1 MTGRRTTALLLAAAL
16 FGLTGCG
23 TAEPAKTPSPVPRV
37 QASASGLTLDGR
49 PWWPAGL
56 NAYQLATDWSVNRG
70 CGAEVDLDGFFGVL
84 PEGSLTR
91 FNAFQWLAIDKVTGA
106 LDFTG
111 IDNVFRAAEAHRQ
124 LVIPVLAAQDGS
136 CGDEIFKSSE
146 WYDGGWRSV
155 APGSVLSYE
164 DWVATAVKRWRDS
177 PSLAMW
183 ELMGEPEPLT
193 PFHSCTDTAG
203 ETLRV
208 FVDEA
213 GGLVRSLD
221 DRHPITL
228 GMIGGGQC
236 GTAGTDYEL
245 VGASP
250 ALDVLQYHDYGAD
263 GVPLPGDRY
272 NGLALHIEQAEHL
285 RKPILVAEIGQYS
298 GAGCVSVVERAR
310 EVAVKI
316 DGQRAAGTAGALLWA
331 FVPDPRH
338 GECTYDIGPD
348 DPVRGVLR
356 ERNGTR

>member
-1 MTGRRTTALLLAAAL
+1 MTGRLSTALVAAAL
-16 FGLTGCG
+16 FGVVGCAPTPAP
-23 TAEPAKTPSPVPRV
+23 TALPPVPRV
-37 QASASGLTLDGR
+37 QASPSGLTLDGR

-70 CGAEVDLDGFFGVL
+70 CGAEVDLDGFFGSL
-84 PEGSLTR
+84 PQGSLTR
-91 FNAFQWLAIDKVTGA
+91 FNAFQWLAIDKATGA

-111 IDNVFRAAEAHRQ
+111 IDRVFRAAEARRQ

-136 CGDEIFKSSE
+136 CGDEIFKSSD
-146 WYDGGWRSV
+146 WYDGGWHDV

-177 PSLAMW
+177 PALAMW

-193 PFHSCTDTAG
+193 PYRSCAVTAG
-203 ETLRV
+203 ETLRT
-208 FVDEA
+208 FVDDA
-213 GGLVRSLD
+213 GALVRSLD
-221 DRHPITL
+221 NRHPITL
-228 GMIGGGQC
+228 GLIGGGQC
-236 GTAGTDYEL
+236 GTAGPDYEF

-250 ALDVLQYHDYGAD
+250 GLDVLQYHDYGAD
-263 GVPLPGDRY
+263 GVPLPGDVY
-272 NGLALHIEQAEHL
+272 NGLALHIEQAQHL
-285 RKPILVAEIGQYS
+285 RKPILVAEIGQYA
-298 GAGCVSVVERAR
+298 GAGCVSVLERAR
-310 EVAVKI
+310 TVAAKL

-331 FVPDPRH
+331 FVPDPRP